1 MAQIFNRTFDSGTNG
16 ALATGAYNNASGLF
30 DYSTAAA
37 VHGGMGVVMRA
48 TSSTYGLAS
57 YTAVNRSYE
66 QFYMRLP
73 SAPSGTGVVWRAR
86 SGSSSAFELRIL
98 ANGGFDVRNGFTAV
112 GSAGAG
118 LPYDNSPVRFL
129 VRGDASGAA
138 GTHQIEVR
146 AFWGDN
152 LENPDPDAYDSRT
165 LATGLTMAQATW
177 NTTIIGGIDA
187 AAYSMLIGWD
197 SHSADDTTWP
207 APLGTYTPPVGDPIA
222 YLWDGATSVPIT
234 EAYHWD
240 GTASAL
246 VDLNVSGGTTEPPPP
261 TGYATVFGANVGSV
275 PPLGGAGQTH
285 KQAVQEHIALMGNP
299 PILRSFLQGIP
310 STWANTGDDALEGD
324 WENRWS
330 WISMKP
336 GVSALAS
343 GSLHQQIVDYVSS
356 IPVTGKKRLLT
367 AHHEPEND
375 GTAISAATYKNAYY
389 QFGQSVQSVGHP
401 DVLVGPIFMARY
413 NLFSSGSGHSANA
426 IITANTGTD
435 LGDVSDFIGWD
446 PYFET
451 SEAGTFRNDLT
462 GAWYFQPLADYVHD
476 TFGPDM
482 PIAFGETGCMNNV
495 APINGFA
502 VGAYRP
508 WMMLEVERW
517 CLENGNVLACC
528 YFDNTGFDVPWFIRV
543 ITDKRGSDGW
553 PGAPYPTDQ
562 ASIDTWAGVYQRNPL
577 P

>member
-1 MAQIFNRTFDSGTNG
+1 MAQVFNRTFDSGTNG

-30 DYSTAAA
+30 DYSSAAG
-37 VHGGMGVVMRA
+37 VHGGMGVVMRS

-57 YTAVNRSYE
+57 FTALARSYT
-66 QFYMRLP
+66 QFYMRFPAAP
-73 SAPSGTGVVWRAR
+73 SATGVIWRAR
-86 SGSSSAFELRIL
+86 NGTSAAFELRIL
-98 ANGGFDVRNGFTAV
+98 TGGGFDVRNGFTQV

-118 LPYDNSPVRFL
+118 LPFTGEPVRFL
-129 VRGDASGAA
+129 VRGDATGAA
-138 GTHQIEVR
+138 GTHQVEVR
-146 AFWGDN
+146 AFWGAN
-152 LENPDPDAYDSRT
+152 LENPDPAGYNSRA

-177 NTTIIGGIDA
+177 NSSIIGGVDA
-187 AAYSMLIGWD
+187 GAYSMLIGWD
-197 SHSADDTTWP
+197 SHSMDDAAWP
-207 APLGTYTPPVGDPIA
+207 APVGTFTPPAGDPIL
-222 YLWDGATSVPIT
+222 YHWDGTTSLGIET
-234 EAYHWD
+234 AYHWD
-240 GTASAL
+240 GA
-246 VDLNVSGGTTEPPPP
+246 VSTPIPTLAVADTVAPP
-261 TGYATVFGANVGSV
+261 TGELATVFGANVGSV
-275 PPLGGAGQTH
+275 PPLGGGGQTH
-285 KQAVQEHIALMGNP
+285 RQAVQQHIALMGNP
-299 PILRSFLQGIP
+299 PVLRSFLQGIP

-324 WENRWS
+324 WEGRWS

-336 GVSALAS
+336 GVTALAS
-343 GSLHQQIVDYVSS
+343 GSLDQAIVNYVSS
-356 IPVTGKKRLLT
+356 IPITGNKRILT
-367 AHHEPEND
+367 VHHEPEND
-375 GTAISAATYKNAYY
+375 GTSLSAAAYKNAYY
-389 QFGQSVQSVGHP
+389 RFGQVVKSVGHP

-413 NLFSSGSGHSANA
+413 NLMSSGSGHSANA

-462 GAWYFQPLADYVHD
+462 GEWYFQPLADYVAD
-476 TFGPDM
+476 VFGPDM

-495 APINGFA
+495 SAINGFA

-543 ITDKRGSDGW
+543 ITAGRGSDGW

-562 ASIDTWAGVYQRNPL
+562 ASIDTWAGVYARNPL